1 MKTNRD
7 KAFSAYPEQLAQ
19 RWIHM
24 KNRTGKTI
32 VTLLAVLALLIGIMP
47 FAGKRVDAAVTE
59 VVFDS
64 STWEDEFFGGD
75 SSFTDK
81 DNLVTATVT
90 GDVSF
95 YEYDSC
101 AEFSFFGPSSLSF
114 EASEGNQFTSI
125 TVYLAESWMSCP
137 ANWEKVDFT
146 WKWTKGGNK
155 ATIDVE
161 ERTLFRIRSITFVL
175 EPADE
180 PVLTEY
186 PLWVGG
192 NQVTSKNKDDILGDG
207 GKAKYDPET
216 KTLTLNNANITN
228 TYKRNCI
235 YANSLGGTLTIS
247 LIGSNRIGNKDALN
261 GIDAM
266 LTPTVIT
273 GDGNLTVSD
282 VTNLGIMDEGSSI
295 TIKDTEVTV
304 ENCHFGIDGTYQF
317 EIDNSKVTVTGGTEG
332 ISNDKISIT
341 DSKIDVTAS
350 YVGIFAVDN
359 KISISGNSYVSA
371 DTTDSGAKAEKYAMV
386 ATKGFELD
394 GVEIIEPEGG
404 EIQPKT
410 IGAQERYAVV
420 DKDNNIA
427 QKAVIAKTYLI
438 TFKNDDGTVLQ
449 EKKTPIYETP
459 KYEGDT
465 PTKPSDDEYEYTFK
479 GWDKEITEV
488 KGDATYTAVYDRTP
502 IEKPTPTPTP
512 VTPFSIPKTGIE
524 GSSPSYHLIS
534 LLGVCMLT
542 IFLAKKHN

>member
-1 MKTNRD
+1 MRDRMK
-7 KAFSAYPEQLAQ
+7 
-19 RWIHM
+19 
-24 KNRTGKTI
+24 KTI
-32 VTLLAVLALLIGIMP
+32 ITLLVVTAMMIGIMP
-47 FAGKRVDAAVTE
+47 FENIEIIADGEDNAEITLSETSIEMYLEETYKLIANREDVVWDSTDPSVAGVDDTGIVFAVG
-59 VVFDS
+59 VGDAVIIAS
-64 STWEDEFFGGD
+64 SSDGNYSASCDVTVKEY
-75 SSFTDK
+75 
-81 DNLVTATVT
+81 VTAT
-90 GDVSF
+90 DQ
-95 YEYDSC
+95 D
-101 AEFSFFGPSSLSF
+101 
-114 EASEGNQFTSI
+114 
-125 TVYLAESWMSCP
+125 
-137 ANWEKVDFT
+137 
-146 WKWTKGGNK
+146 
-155 ATIDVE
+155 
-161 ERTLFRIRSITFVL
+161 
-175 EPADE
+175 
-180 PVLTEY
+180 TEVKY
-186 PLWVGG
+186 PLWVGSV
-192 NQVTSKNKDDILGDG
+192 QVTSKNKDDILGDG